1 VQGVAAAADTQ
12 NKLSATGKDS
22 AMTTPAERNAQE
34 IAALLAAEGH
44 DLAEDQVVAITDF
57 IQQVGSVERAKAAV
71 EALSKIRRAA

>member
-1 VQGVAAAADTQ
+1 VQGVAAAADTHS
-12 NKLSATGKDS
+12 KSSTTGKES

-44 DLAEDQVVAITDF
+44 DLAEDQIAAITDF

-71 EALSKIRRAA
+71 EALSELRRAA